1 MEVIGEVRS
10 RAVINSFRPMAEA
23 VHRPRITLDR
33 LVLCRESWCF
43 PAAETGW
50 AFHRDE
56 KVRFALARRWRARHG
71 IPELV
76 FFTVPA
82 EDKPVA
88 VHFGSPALVGVL
100 ARAMRRTAEDQL
112 ATFSITEML
121 PGPDRLWLRDKDD
134 RHYTSELR

>member
-1 MEVIGEVRS
+1 ML
-10 RAVINSFRPMAEA
+10 
-23 VHRPRITLDR
+23 TLDR

-50 AFHRDE
+50 AFHRNE
-56 KVRFALARRWRARHG
+56 KVRFALARRWRAGHG

-100 ARAMRRTAEDQL
+100 ARAVRRAAEDRL

-134 RHYTSELR
+134 RHYTSELRFVAVDALHQDSMR